1 MSGVAPLAVMFDATA
16 SSLGGSGTYAFH
28 DLTYDFNFGNNSGQT
43 WGISGAS
50 KNTQSG
56 GPLAAHVF
64 ELPGTYSVRV
74 RVSAPNGQY
83 HESSVSVTVQ
93 DAAAFYAG
101 TRTVCVS
108 SSANYAGCPSG
119 AAQQTTLPSSLDGK
133 RVLLRRGES
142 FAAISVRN
150 EDDGVQVGA
159 YGTGAKPRIQ
169 SAQIGTGRGGTGD
182 FPDDITVMDLDIA
195 NGIDQT
201 ASASKVL
208 ILRNDLDDPG
218 STVNNGIVI
227 GSAIDYWAPAD
238 PYRTAPVSAFYNPH
252 EIFIVENRV
261 IGSTEGDDTP
271 LANLQAV
278 ASRLALLGNDF
289 GRASQHTVR
298 LYRAHKSVIAH
309 NALRGMSSDGLR
321 HSLKL
326 HSGGVGAYNDNYAIS
341 GANWASSQI
350 VIANNLM
357 GDPADNNAW
366 TVAVRPQNDGPDS
379 NEGIED
385 VIVENNRFA
394 RGPRT
399 NADVVLVGR
408 RLTTRG
414 NARTDGQNLSIGY
427 THQPTSYPLLPQA
440 WKGPYLIR

>member
-1 MSGVAPLAVMFDATA
+1 MFDATGT
-16 SSLGGSGTYAFH
+16 SLGTSGTHAFH
-28 DLTYDFNFGNNSGQT
+28 DLTYEFNFGDNSGQT
-43 WGISGAS
+43 WGLSGES

-74 RVSAPNGQY
+74 RVQAPNGQT
-83 HESSVSVTVQ
+83 HEATVSVTVQ
-93 DAAAFYAG
+93 DAAAYYAG

-108 SSANYAGCPSG
+108 TSANYAGCPSG

-133 RVLLRRGES
+133 RILLRRGES
-142 FAAISVRN
+142 FAAILVRN

-169 SAQIGTGRGGTGD
+169 SAQIGTGRGGAGD
-182 FPDDITVMDLDIA
+182 FPDDITVMDLDIT
-195 NGIDQT
+195 NGIEQT
-201 ASASKVL
+201 ASASKLL

-218 STVNNGIVI
+218 NTVNNGIVI
-227 GSAIDYWAPAD
+227 GGAIDYWARSD

-261 IGSTEGDDTP
+261 IGSTEGDDVP
-271 LANLQAV
+271 LANLQGA
-278 ASRLALLGNDF
+278 ASRIALLGNDF

-298 LYRAHKSVIAH
+298 LYSAHKAVIAH
-309 NALRGMSSDGLR
+309 NALRGMSSDGIR

-326 HSGGVGAYNDNYAIS
+326 HSGGLGTYNDNYAIS
-341 GANWASSQI
+341 GSTWAASQI

-357 GDPADNNAW
+357 GDPADNNSW
-366 TVAVRPQNDGPDS
+366 TVAIRPQNADVNSG
-379 NEGIED
+379 EGIED
-385 VIVENNRFA
+385 VVVENNRFA

-399 NADVVLVGR
+399 NTDVVLVGR

-414 NARTDGQNLSIGY
+414 NARVDGQNLSIGY
-427 THQPTSYPLLPQA
+427 THQPASYSLLPQD
-440 WKGPYLIR
+440 WKGPYFIR